1 MLEDEIAIANI
12 KEEIGL
18 GDQEGDEQLPFEF
31 WIDAL
36 KDILYPIRTFYARP
50 GTISRRRKNPPATHF
65 SREPSYKL

>member
-1 MLEDEIAIANI
+1 MLEDEIAIANT

-31 WIDAL
+31 WIYAL
-36 KDILYPIRTFYARP
+36 KDILYRIRTFYARP
-50 GTISRRRKNPPATHF
+50 GTIFTKKKKPSATHF